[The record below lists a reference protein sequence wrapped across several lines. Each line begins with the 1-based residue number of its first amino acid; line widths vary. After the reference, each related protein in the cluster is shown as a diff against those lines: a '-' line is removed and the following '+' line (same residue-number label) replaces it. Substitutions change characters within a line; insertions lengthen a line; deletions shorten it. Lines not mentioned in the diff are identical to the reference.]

1 MGPGGRGAQQD
12 SGPSGEVKAGAG
24 RERGRT
30 WGPLLGSL
38 GGVLWGSQAKIGLVS
53 SDQKEQGFGELRG
66 VLSKGHTHRRPW
78 EWGEDFI
85 PKATGESS
93 QERTFTYDSAGC
105 SLGGGAKSRSRALQA
120 AWTHR
125 IDTEAAM

>member
-66 VLSKGHTHRRPW
+66 VLSKGHTQKALGVGGRLYPKGH
-78 EWGEDFI
+78 WGVI
-85 PKATGESS
+85 SG
-93 QERTFTYDSAGC
+93 TY
-105 SLGGGAKSRSRALQA
+105 
-120 AWTHR
+120 
-125 IDTEAAM
+125 IYV

>member
-1 MGPGGRGAQQD
+1 MHSRTQGPQGRLRQVPAEREAGPGALY
-12 SGPSGEVKAGAG
+12 
-24 RERGRT
+24 
-30 WGPLLGSL
+30 WGPWAECFGAPRLRSDWS
-38 GGVLWGSQAKIGLVS
+38 VQTKKSRVLVS
-53 SDQKEQGFGELRG
+53 SVGSYLRD
-66 VLSKGHTHRRPW
+66 THRRPW